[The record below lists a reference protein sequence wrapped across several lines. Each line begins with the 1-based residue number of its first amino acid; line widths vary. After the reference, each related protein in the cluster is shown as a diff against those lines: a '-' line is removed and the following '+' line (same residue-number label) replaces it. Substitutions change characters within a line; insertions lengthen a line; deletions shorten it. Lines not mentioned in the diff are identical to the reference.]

1 LSDDTPRR
9 NFDLAELRRIV
20 TLMRT
25 NELVEL
31 ELEDAGRRVRL
42 VRAGATPIA
51 LVQGAV
57 HHPAPA
63 AAPAAAPAP
72 AASPAA
78 EKAAREVRGAEITS
92 PMVGTFYRAPSPDA
106 SPYAEVGDRVRKDTT
121 VCIVEAMKV
130 MNEIKA
136 EVEGEILEILVQN
149 GEPVEFGQPLFLVR
163 PTAGSA

>member
-42 VRAGATPIA
+42 VRAGATPIP

-57 HHPAPA
+57 HHAAAAPVASPAPAPA
-63 AAPAAAPAP
+63 AAPGAD
-72 AASPAA
+72 
-78 EKAAREVRGAEITS
+78 KAARDTRGAEITS

-163 PTAGSA
+163 PTAGAA